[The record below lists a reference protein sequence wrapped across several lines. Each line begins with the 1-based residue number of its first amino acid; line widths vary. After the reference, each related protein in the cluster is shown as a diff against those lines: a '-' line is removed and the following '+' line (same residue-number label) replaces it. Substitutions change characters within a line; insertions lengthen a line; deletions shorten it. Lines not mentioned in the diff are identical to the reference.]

1 MNTWRAVITNYSV
14 GVGEGVTKMVT
25 VGIGVGSGFTGTSA
39 SPGFIVG
46 APRTTATTP
55 RVEKFVYRSTVAICA
70 MEPAESSTE
79 VTYIP
84 LARQEQMVDLQRFPA
99 TAIYRPL

>member
-1 MNTWRAVITNYSV
+1 MVVYFV

-39 SPGFIVG
+39 SPGFKVG

-55 RVEKFVYRSTVAICA
+55 SVEKFVYKSTVALCA
-70 MEPAESSTE
+70 MEPAELSTA
-79 VTYIP
+79 VTYP
-84 LARQEQMVDLQRFPA
+84 TGTPGTNGRFARL
-99 TAIYRPL
+99 Y